1 MLKPSNRWACEKKGR
16 AMNFLVNL
24 YFREGPGID
33 KNAPAPTGLRL
44 LAHVAG
50 REWWELIKLNVL
62 VIAFSLP
69 LVTLPAAW
77 FAATR
82 IGVMMIEDR
91 NIYLLR
97 DFWAAFR
104 AGFWRATGFGALL
117 LAGGTLAVLAV
128 QSYAALA
135 LESLIYAAPLALAIA
150 MAVLIPLFALY
161 LFTALA
167 MDMAATS
174 VDLIKAA
181 ALGLLRNPLAGLSA
195 LAVICA
201 LWIAHILF
209 YPASVILPVM
219 VNFSFGALI
228 GSFGVMGGVRFGL
241 ARLSSA
247 QRAGERAQP
256 EIQMA

>member
-1 MLKPSNRWACEKKGR
+1 
-16 AMNFLVNL
+16 MNFLVNL

-44 LAHVAG
+44 LAYAAG

-82 IGVMMIEDR
+82 VSVMMIEDR
-91 NIYLLR
+91 NVYLMR
-97 DFWAAFR
+97 EFWSAFR
-104 AGFWRATGFGALL
+104 AGFWRATGFGVVLIATG
-117 LAGGTLAVLAV
+117 ALAVLAV
-128 QSYAALA
+128 RSYSALA
-135 LESLIYAAPLALAIA
+135 MESLIYAAPLALAIA
-150 MAVLIPLFALY
+150 MAIIVPLFVLY

-167 MDMAATS
+167 MDTKATTAG
-174 VDLIKAA
+174 LLKAA
-181 ALGLLRNPLAGLSA
+181 GLGLLRDPLSGLSA
-195 LAVICA
+195 LTVIGA

-209 YPASVILPVM
+209 YPASVILPVL

-228 GSFGVMGGVRFGL
+228 GSFGAMKGVRFGL
-241 ARLSSA
+241 DRLPTVKN
-247 QRAGERAQP
+247 AGERATP
-256 EIQMA
+256 EMQMA

>member
-1 MLKPSNRWACEKKGR
+1 M
-16 AMNFLVNL
+16 MNFLVNL

-50 REWWELIKLNVL
+50 REWWDLIKLNVL

-77 FAATR
+77 FAAMR
-82 IGVMMIEDR
+82 VSVMMIEDR
-91 NIYLLR
+91 NVYLLR
-97 DFWAAFR
+97 EFWAAFR
-104 AGFWRATGFGALL
+104 SGFWRATGFGAILIA
-117 LAGGTLAVLAV
+117 AGALAVIAV
-128 QSYAALA
+128 QTYAALA
-135 LESLIYAAPLALAIA
+135 LASLIYAAPLALAIA
-150 MAVLIPLFALY
+150 MAIIVPLFALY

-167 MDMAATS
+167 MDTKATIAR
-174 VDLIKAA
+174 LLKAA
-181 ALGLLRNPLAGLSA
+181 GLGLLRNPLSGLSA
-195 LAVICA
+195 LAVIGA

-209 YPASVILPVM
+209 YPASVILPVL

-228 GSFGVMGGVRFGL
+228 GSFGAMKGVRFGL
-241 ARLSSA
+241 ARSSTA
-247 QRAGERAQP
+247 NGAAERAQP

>member
-1 MLKPSNRWACEKKGR
+1 
-16 AMNFLVNL
+16 MNFLVNL

-33 KNAPAPTGLRL
+33 KNAPAPTGLPL

-50 REWWELIKLNVL
+50 REWWDLIKLNVL

-77 FAATR
+77 FAAMR
-82 IGVMMIEDR
+82 VSVMMIEDR
-91 NIYLLR
+91 NVYLWR

-104 AGFWRATGFGALL
+104 AGFWRATGFGAILIA
-117 LAGGTLAVLAV
+117 AGALAVIAV

-135 LESLIYAAPLALAIA
+135 QASLIYAAPLALAIA
-150 MAVLIPLFALY
+150 MAIIVPLYALY

-167 MDMAATS
+167 MDMKANNAR
-174 VDLIKAA
+174 LLKAA
-181 ALGLLRNPLAGLSA
+181 GLGLLRNPLSGLSA
-195 LAVICA
+195 LAVVGA

-209 YPASVILPVM
+209 YPASVILPVL
-219 VNFSFGALI
+219 VNFSFSALI
-228 GSFGVMGGVRFGL
+228 GSFGAMKGVRFGL